1 MVKNNGAISVLIGED
16 QEVFRSGLQ
25 TILVNAPQQNIQ
37 VIGEANNGIDLLDAV
52 HLLQPDVVLTNV
64 TLPYLDCKE
73 VCAHIKNNFVDI
85 GLVTYS
91 SRDDHSL
98 IFELFDI
105 GINAHLLKK
114 TPKTEI
120 IEAVHAASTG
130 NMYYSSNISNALVK
144 GLGKQKQA
152 GKKTV
157 AFSDKEL
164 SIIRLIGRQYTTKE
178 IANELALATRTVE
191 DHSKRIKAKTGAI
204 NIVGIVLFG
213 IKEGIIKF
221 HEVQC

>member
-73 VCAHIKNNFVDI
+73 VWAHIKNNFVNI

-91 SRDDHSL
+91 SRGDDSL
-98 IFELFDI
+98 IY
-105 GINAHLLKK
+105 H
-114 TPKTEI
+114 
-120 IEAVHAASTG
+120 
-130 NMYYSSNISNALVK
+130 
-144 GLGKQKQA
+144 
-152 GKKTV
+152 
-157 AFSDKEL
+157 
-164 SIIRLIGRQYTTKE
+164 
-178 IANELALATRTVE
+178 
-191 DHSKRIKAKTGAI
+191 
-204 NIVGIVLFG
+204 
-213 IKEGIIKF
+213 
-221 HEVQC
+221 